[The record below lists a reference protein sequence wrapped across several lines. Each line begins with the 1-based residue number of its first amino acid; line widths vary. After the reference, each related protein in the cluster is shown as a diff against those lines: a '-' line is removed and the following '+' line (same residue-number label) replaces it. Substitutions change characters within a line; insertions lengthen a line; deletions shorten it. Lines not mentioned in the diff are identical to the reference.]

1 LKAPLDRIAW
11 GRKGEKGG
19 CSSEGSSAFDLLA
32 GVAVGVLII
41 IGELDAAGA
50 FAGFDSAGG
59 ILADGV
65 AEEVKVVEAGVIEFL
80 FGRLV
85 DEESAAFE
93 EVESV

>member
-1 LKAPLDRIAW
+1 M
-11 GRKGEKGG
+11 GEKGG

-80 FGRLV
+80 C
-85 DEESAAFE
+85 EESLNLERTSRFE
-93 EVESV
+93 AV

>member
-1 LKAPLDRIAW
+1 M
-11 GRKGEKGG
+11 GEKGG

-65 AEEVKVVEAGVIEFL
+65 AEEVKVVEVVEAGVIEFL